1 MTRIVTIRNLSALG
15 LILAAYGLYVELRHE
30 HEVEGEVPFVA
41 LCDIEVIGAS
51 CR

>member
-1 MTRIVTIRNLSALG
+1 MGLITIRTLSSLG
-15 LILAAYGLYVELRHE
+15 FVLAAYGLYVELRHE
-30 HEVEGEVPFVA
+30 LEVESDIPFVA